1 MNLRRLFTEH
11 PESVGETYLQHLC
24 AASWFAAR
32 MFTGAIA
39 CFVHALLPF
48 TFRHTGS
55 ECISELHER
64 MVVNRNRSVPRTGSV
79 NHTGAPRANAAR

>member
-39 CFVHALLPF
+39 CFLHALLPF
-48 TFRHTGS
+48 TFRRTGS
-55 ECISELHER
+55 ECISELYER
-64 MVVNRNRSVPRTGSV
+64 MVANRNRSVTRTGSV
-79 NHTGAPRANAAR
+79 THTGAPRANAAR

>member
-39 CFVHALLPF
+39 CFLHALLPF
-48 TFRHTGS
+48 TFRRTGS
-55 ECISELHER
+55 ECISELHEK
-64 MVVNRNRSVPRTGSV
+64 MVMNRNRSATHG
-79 NHTGAPRANAAR
+79 GAPGHGGAAGANAAR